1 MIKKRFCGGKVLGVL
16 GYFYKYAF
24 TRRTGQIKELTFSC
38 NCVFMCALQA
48 GVTNNML
55 QVLPNGLRIV
65 LSKKETGGNS
75 GYQWRL
81 EDKSISIHPNSAN
94 LATLRFIFFPFF
106 FSFPGQLIGL
116 ITNRALFR
124 DSFILRPKFVLSEL
138 LGD

>member
-1 MIKKRFCGGKVLGVL
+1 MLGVL
-16 GYFYKYAF
+16 EYFYKYAF

-65 LSKKETGGNS
+65 LSKKETGRNS

-106 FSFPGQLIGL
+106 FSFAGQLIGL

>member
-1 MIKKRFCGGKVLGVL
+1 MGVL

-38 NCVFMCALQA
+38 NYVFMCALQA

-65 LSKKETGGNS
+65 LSKKETGRNS

-124 DSFILRPKFVLSEL
+124 DSFILRPKFVLSDL

>member
-65 LSKKETGGNS
+65 LSKKETGRNS

-106 FSFPGQLIGL
+106 FSFAGQLIGL

>member
-24 TRRTGQIKELTFSC
+24 TRRTGQIKELTFSD
-38 NCVFMCALQA
+38 NCVFMCTLQA
-48 GVTNNML
+48 GITNNTL
-55 QVLPNGLRIV
+55 HVLPNSLRIV
-65 LSKKETGGNS
+65 LSKKETGRNS
-75 GYQWRL
+75 GYQWGL
-81 EDKSISIHPNSAN
+81 EDKNISIRPNSAN

-124 DSFILRPKFVLSEL
+124 DSFTLRPKSILSEL

>member
-24 TRRTGQIKELTFSC
+24 TRRTGQIKELTFSD
-38 NCVFMCALQA
+38 NCVFMCTLQA
-48 GVTNNML
+48 GITNNML
-55 QVLPNGLRIV
+55 HVLPNSLRIV
-65 LSKKETGGNS
+65 LSKKETGRNS
-75 GYQWRL
+75 GYQWGL
-81 EDKSISIHPNSAN
+81 EDKNISIRPNFAN

-124 DSFILRPKFVLSEL
+124 DSFTLRSKSI
-138 LGD
+138 